1 MRVRLSR
8 KASGSSIAE
17 IPVALFVLLIVLLFP
32 LLDLGT
38 IALRSATIFEAARNA
53 AHHAGRAKSFLQ
65 DGGEGELSA
74 KSAAVK
80 WTALTCHS
88 SLRGTSIESSDVQ
101 ATIIGT
107 PFDTKKT
114 PVRSASPLPG
124 VEPETYLYQIE
135 VSVTGSVEPLV
146 LLNKDLLGQIPGV
159 TAPLKISATFREF
172 CEHPYG
178 LTI

>member
-1 MRVRLSR
+1 MHVRESR
-8 KASGSSIAE
+8 RERGSSIAE
-17 IPVALFVLLIVLLFP
+17 LPVAIFVLLIVLLFP

-38 IALRSATIFEAARNA
+38 MALRSATIFEAARNA

-65 DGGEGELSA
+65 DGGDGELSA
-74 KSAAVK
+74 TNAAVK
-80 WTALTCHS
+80 WSTMTCQS
-88 SLRGTSIESSDVQ
+88 SLAGTTVKRSDVQ
-101 ATIIGT
+101 ASIIGT

-114 PVRSASPLPG
+114 PVRSSNPLTT

-135 VSVTGSVEPLV
+135 VSITGSVEPLV
-146 LLNKDLLGQIPGV
+146 LLNKELLGSIPGL
-159 TAPLKISATFREF
+159 TAPLKISATFREY